1 MLNVRVMLRRVFCEC
16 FIHLEFFDIFFAI
29 IDLID
34 YKFSKNVT
42 SINSFSLIKLFDESL
57 QYS

>member
-1 MLNVRVMLRRVFCEC
+1 MFHSFRFK
-16 FIHLEFFDIFFAI
+16 EFFDIFFAI

>member
-1 MLNVRVMLRRVFCEC
+1 MFHS
-16 FIHLEFFDIFFAI
+16 FKFKEFFDIFFAI
-29 IDLID
+29 VDLID

>member
-1 MLNVRVMLRRVFCEC
+1 MFHS
-16 FIHLEFFDIFFAI
+16 FKFKEFFDIFFAI

-42 SINSFSLIKLFDESL
+42 KVSILFP
-57 QYS
+57 